1 MANITIQ
8 SRIKPKLK
16 EDAEAIFEGI
26 GLSMGDA
33 IRIFLQQTVNMGGLP
48 FTPMLRKPAP
58 PETLEAMAEFDA
70 GIRYPFT
77 SIQAMLDEPDE
88 D

>member
-1 MANITIQ
+1 MANVTIQ

-16 EDAEAIFEGI
+16 EDAETIFEGI

-77 SIQAMLDEPDE
+77 SIQDMLDEPDE

>member
-1 MANITIQ
+1 MATVTIQ
-8 SRIKPKLK
+8 SRVKTELK
-16 EDAEAIFEGI
+16 ESAEQIFD
-26 GLSMGDA
+26 GLGMSMGDA

-58 PETLEAMAEFDA
+58 PETVEAMAEFDA

-77 SIQAMLDEPDE
+77 TIQAMLDEPDE
-88 D
+88 E